1 MNAMRSIIAAVI
13 VMAAV
18 TVVLTFFP
26 AGTTGL
32 IGALTGTFTLATVL
46 ALSALAALLI
56 YLMATGTIDLRYLIA
71 GDDGTAS
78 LSRFQMLLF
87 TFVIAA
93 LYFLYALYTLLSAKT
108 GQPAS
113 ICPPTA
119 PDLLKAIGGLN
130 ETIKAAA
137 ADANKL
143 GDATNA
149 MKAATSA
156 LLAACSNSYTLPDI
170 PNSVLGLL
178 GISGGSYLLSKGIQA
193 ASNPAPATTG
203 GTTGATG
210 NATGNGGAGA
220 ASVRRNIH

>member
-1 MNAMRSIIAAVI
+1 MNSNARSIGQFVVAAVV

-18 TVVLTFFP
+18 TVVLAILP
-26 AGTTGL
+26 AAGTNL
-32 IGALTGTFTLATVL
+32 ISALTGTFTLAAVL
-46 ALSALAALLI
+46 ALSALATLII
-56 YLMATGTIDLRYLIA
+56 YLMATGTIDLKYLIA

-113 ICPPTA
+113 MCPPTA
-119 PDLLKAIGGLN
+119 PDLLKAISGLN
-130 ETIKAAA
+130 DTIQHAAP
-137 ADANKL
+137 DKL

-149 MKAATSA
+149 VKAATSA

-203 GTTGATG
+203 GTT
-210 NATGNGGAGA
+210 NAAGDAGA
-220 ASVRRNIH
+220 APVRKNIQ